1 MIATDT
7 AFPAARPLAVPWP
20 DPHACALGPPGL
32 RMSPGWDRTASGQ
45 LWVPSPRLGCPR
57 HPSESP
63 DADSSRGAVLRQNAQ
78 QLGKAFHLVN
88 LLREAAE
95 ASSELTA
102 RPFQTC
108 CFAPGGLFARSRRCH
123 GSGVCWIRAAHGC
136 QRPRCAGGGGG
147 ARWQCP
153 ETHLGL
159 GSSAW
164 SDPACAAWGHCGDV
178 PICLA
183 GELCP
188 PLWDEDLV
196 GNKYENVT
204 GKESPPRPA
213 DGVPAQP

>member
-7 AFPAARPLAVPWP
+7 AFPAARPLAVPWS

-32 RMSPGWDRTASGQ
+32 RMSPGWDRMASGQ

-63 DADSSRGAVLRQNAQ
+63 DADSSRGAVLRQNVQ

-95 ASSELTA
+95 ASSELTD

-123 GSGVCWIRAAHGC
+123 GSGVCWIRAAHSC
-136 QRPRCAGGGGG
+136 QQPRCAGAGGH
-147 ARWQCP
+147 
-153 ETHLGL
+153 T
-159 GSSAW
+159 GSAPKPTW
-164 SDPACAAWGHCGDV
+164 AWGALHG
-178 PICLA
+178 PTL
-183 GELCP
+183 
-188 PLWDEDLV
+188 LV
-196 GNKYENVT
+196 Q
-204 GKESPPRPA
+204 PPRAPGDTA
-213 DGVPAQP
+213 VTCRFAFQGSCARSCGTRIWLGTNMRT